1 MGATGSLPLI
11 RDAGPDDLPAILRI
25 TNDAIENTDALW
37 ITTPFTLEQRRQWF
51 EDRLAQGYPVLV
63 AVDPAGAVAG
73 YGAYGA
79 FRSFEGY
86 ARTVEH
92 SVYVSPDHQRR
103 GIGRSLLRALIDHA
117 KSAGFHVMVAGIT
130 ADNAASVAMHHGFG
144 FRNCGTLPQVG
155 RKRGRWLDLLFMTLC
170 LDDLPTVE
178 KDFS

>member
-1 MGATGSLPLI
+1 MGLPGLLPLI
-11 RDAGPDDLPAILRI
+11 REAGPDDLPAILRI

-63 AVDPAGAVAG
+63 VVDPDGVIAG
-73 YGAYGA
+73 YGSYGA
-79 FRSFEGY
+79 FRAYEGY

-92 SVYVSPDHQRR
+92 SVYVAQNYQRR
-103 GIGRSLLRALIDHA
+103 GIGRLLLRVLVEHA
-117 KSAGFHVMVAGIT
+117 KAADFHVMVAGIT
-130 ADNAASVAMHHGFG
+130 ADNAASVAMHHELG

-155 RKRGRWLDLLFMTLC
+155 RKRGRWLDLLFMTLR
-170 LDDLPTVE
+170 LDDIHTVE

>member
-11 RDAGPDDLPAILRI
+11 RSAAPDDLPAILRI

-37 ITTPFTLEQRRQWF
+37 ITTPFTLDQRRQWL

-63 AVDPAGAVAG
+63 AVDMAGVVAG
-73 YGAYGA
+73 YGSYGS
-79 FRSFEGY
+79 FRSYEGY

-92 SVYVSPDHQRR
+92 SVYVSPEHQRQ
-103 GIGRSLLRALIDHA
+103 GIGRRLLRALIDHA
-117 KSAGFHVMVAGIT
+117 KDAGFHVMVAGIT
-130 ADNAASVAMHHGFG
+130 ADNAASVAMHHEFG

-155 RKRGRWLDLLFMTLC
+155 RKRDRWLDLLFMTFC
-170 LDDLPTVE
+170 LDDMSSVE

>member
-1 MGATGSLPLI
+1 MGVPGSLPLV

-51 EDRLAQGYPVLV
+51 KDRTMQGYPVLV
-63 AVDPAGAVAG
+63 AVDAAGEIAG
-73 YGAYGA
+73 YGSYGSFRAY
-79 FRSFEGY
+79 EGY

-92 SVYVSPDHQRR
+92 SVYVAPNYQRR
-103 GIGRSLLRALIDHA
+103 GIGRLLLRALVEHA
-117 KSAGFHVMVAGIT
+117 KVADFHVMVAGIT
-130 ADNAASVAMHHGFG
+130 ADNAASVAMHRELGFQ
-144 FRNCGTLPQVG
+144 NCGTLSQVG

-170 LDDLPTVE
+170 LDDIHTVE

>member
-86 ARTVEH
+86 ARTAEH
-92 SVYVSPDHQRR
+92 SVYVSPDYQRR

-130 ADNAASVAMHHGFG
+130 ADNAASVAMHHEFG

-170 LDDLPTVE
+170 LDDIHTVE

>member
-1 MGATGSLPLI
+1 MGVPEMLPLI
-11 RDAGPDDLPAILRI
+11 RKASADDLPAILRI
-25 TNDAIENTDALW
+25 TNEAIENTDALW

-51 EDRLAQGYPVLV
+51 EDRLVQGYPVLV
-63 AVDPAGAVAG
+63 AVDMAGAVAG
-73 YGAYGA
+73 YGSYGA

-103 GIGRSLLRALIDHA
+103 GIGRQLLRALIDHA
-117 KSAGFHVMVAGIT
+117 KDADFHVMVAGIT
-130 ADNAASVAMHHGFG
+130 ADNAASVAMHHEFG

-155 RKRGRWLDLLFMTLC
+155 RKRERWLDLLFMTLC
-170 LDDLPTVE
+170 LDDISSVE